1 MSFVHLHVHTE
12 YSLLDGA
19 CRIDKIAQRAKE
31 LGQTALAVTDH
42 GVMYGAVAFYK
53 ACKEAGIKPI
63 IGCEVYVAPRAMT
76 DKAHGTDNDY
86 SHLIL
91 LCRNEQGYR
100 NLCRLVSAGYTECFY
115 MKPLIDWARLHK
127 HAEGLICLSGCLAGE
142 IPQRLIRSD
151 YDGAKARA
159 VELAELFGEDG
170 FYLEIQNHGI
180 PDEARAAEG
189 LIRLHR
195 DTGIPLVVTNDAH
208 YIEKK
213 DAYYQDVLMCIQMG
227 KTVDDPNRMRFESQ
241 ELYLKSE
248 DEMRALFPDWQEA
261 ADNTVKIA
269 EMCSFDFTF
278 GHYFLPRFKL
288 PEGEHDSYDYLVKLC
303 EKGFAERYPNS
314 PEVHAQLE
322 YELSMI
328 NKMGFVDY
336 FLIVSDFIGYAK
348 RNGIP
353 VGPGRGS
360 AAGSVVSNCRHIT
373 DVDPIKYSLFFERFL
388 NPERVSMPDIDVDFC
403 VNRRAEVI
411 DYVKRVYGED
421 HVAQIV
427 TFGTMAARNAVRD
440 VGRALSVSYAETD
453 AVAKQ
458 VPSGPGA
465 LNITLD
471 EALKLSKPLHEMYEQ
486 DETLKRLIDVAR
498 ALEGMPRHASTHA
511 AGVVITEKPVY
522 EYVPLAK
529 NDEAVVCQYPM
540 TTLEELGLL
549 KMDFL
554 ALRNLTVLDDA
565 VKLVQRDEPGFRI
578 EDVPEDDGETYEMLA
593 QGRTSGVFQLESTGM
608 TGVCVGLKPKSIE
621 DITALIAL
629 YRPGPMDS
637 IPRFLECSVH
647 PEKVSYKHELLRP
660 ILSVTYGCIVYQ
672 EQVIEIFRRLAG
684 FSLGQ
689 ADMIRRAMSK
699 KKHKVIDAERVAF
712 IHGDPAR
719 GIPGAVANGVS
730 ESVANSIYDEILD
743 FASYAFN
750 KAHAVCYAIVAY
762 RTAYMKRHH
771 PQQYM
776 AALLTSVL
784 DNSNKVA
791 EYIAECRELGIKL
804 LPPDVNE
811 SGANFTVAGENL
823 RYGLVAIKGI
833 GWGAINGLVA
843 ERESGGLFKS
853 FEDFCRRMSGRELNR
868 RAVENL
874 IKAGAF
880 DSMGYKRR
888 ALVQICGAVIDSI
901 SQAAR
906 DNISGQMDL
915 FGDPDERGE
924 ARPVSIPIPDIEE
937 FSARER
943 MAMEKETTGLYLT
956 GHPMDEYRAAV
967 KKIGASPIGAV
978 MNDFAAEDGPRSFAD
993 GQYITVAGVV
1003 AGARTR
1009 PTKNN
1014 SLMSYISLE
1023 DDTGAMEVIAFQR
1036 VLDQSSMFIK
1046 DNAALIVRGRISVR
1060 DEKEPQLMADTIRP
1074 IEEADSMK
1082 AAAARPDGAPK
1093 PAPHGD
1099 DPAAQQKLWVKLP
1112 AADDPRIK
1120 RIELILTMFPGQQQM
1135 VIYCAR
1141 EKRKLTARCI
1151 IHDSLVAELKEML
1164 GEENVVVK

>member
-100 NLCRLVSAGYTECFY
+100 NLCRLVSAGFTEGFY
-115 MKPLIDWARLHK
+115 MKPRIDWALLHK

-142 IPQRLIRSD
+142 IPQRLIRGD

-360 AAGSVVSNCRHIT
+360 AAGSVVSYCLHIT

-471 EALKLSKPLHEMYEQ
+471 EALKLSKPLREMYEQ

-1014 SLMSYISLE
+1014 SLMSYITLE